1 MRHGEVARDRART
14 AGGARSGAAVALTVI
29 CLATA
34 ARARDIIHLRDG
46 QFLEGTVT
54 RETDEAIWLTVGKST
69 VRLSRSRVKRIER
82 GKPLPSWEARLRA
95 KLRED
100 RERRAAAAL
109 AAAEKTRDEK
119 KTAASKKDDERI
131 ARLVAELASAD
142 ADARREAQAL
152 LEREGAKAVPALTKG
167 LAHANAFA
175 RESSA
180 RLLGRLG
187 ARQSVRAMIIAIRS
201 AVPEKDKIR
210 PWQRSFVRAL
220 RVSLTATTGQDFGVS
235 LYGTH
240 QSKAVEKYV
249 EWWDGEDPGGAK
261 EGGPAPKKG
270 ACISWDTPQVGEEPI
285 AEDDPERE
293 KKLWD
298 ARRIGRERRTYS
310 PPKSFTDPFGEASG
324 GE

>member
-1 MRHGEVARDRART
+1 MRNGEVSGDRART
-14 AGGARSGAAVALTVI
+14 AGWARSCSAVALAVV

-34 ARARDIIHLRDG
+34 TRARDVIHLRDG

-54 RETDEAIWLTVGKST
+54 RETDEAVWLTVRNST
-69 VRLSRSRVKRIER
+69 VRINRSRVKRIER
-82 GKPLPSWEARLRA
+82 DKPLPSWEARFRA

-109 AAAEKTRDEK
+109 AAAEKTRAEK
-119 KTAASKKDDERI
+119 KTAASKKDEERA
-131 ARLVAELASAD
+131 ARLVADLASD
-142 ADARREAQAL
+142 DPDARREAVAL
-152 LEREGAKAVPALTKG
+152 LEREGAKAIPALTKG
-167 LAHANAFA
+167 LTHANTFA

-187 ARQSVRAMIIAIRS
+187 ARQSVREMIIALRS

-220 RVSLTATTGQDFGVS
+220 RVSLQHTTGQDFGVS

-240 QSKAVEKYV
+240 QGKAVEKYV
-249 EWWDGEDPGGAK
+249 EWWDGEAPGGGKA
-261 EGGPAPKKG
+261 GGPGPSKG
-270 ACISWDTPQVGEEPI
+270 ACIGWDTPQVGEEQI

-298 ARRIGRERRTYS
+298 ARRIGNERRTYS
-310 PPKSFTDPFGEASG
+310 APKSFTDPFGEATG